1 MPALTP
7 NDAPKGT
14 IAIEIRVIAPK
25 TTKLVL
31 AYKFSL
37 SEKLIIFAPKT
48 RVGIYSGIIIIGVST
63 LALLTEKVKHEPK
76 TAIKLRAGVPNSNP
90 IISQYKS
97 VFDNPN
103 MIERTG
109 VKIIIGKQTP
119 IQCAIPFNVKIISKG
134 IGDISKRSRLPLW

>member
-25 TTKLVL
+25 TTKFVF
-31 AYKFSL
+31 AYKFPI

-48 RVGIYSGIIIIGVST
+48 RVGMQSGIIIIGVST

-76 TAIKLRAGVPNSNP
+76 TAMKLRAESWILTVAKDLINCNKRRST
-90 IISQYKS
+90 IQYEQKH
-97 VFDNPN
+97 
-103 MIERTG
+103 T
-109 VKIIIGKQTP
+109 
-119 IQCAIPFNVKIISKG
+119 
-134 IGDISKRSRLPLW
+134 